1 MGYHVK
7 SRQLYLSLLW
17 GERYDID
24 STHSSMAAIS
34 APAGLSRCE
43 IVLVVASPERHAQR
57 HRSGWSGRNTVSSLR
72 HQEDCS

>member
-24 STHSSMAAIS
+24 STHSSMTAIS
-34 APAGLSRCE
+34 APAGLSRCNL
-43 IVLVVASPERHAQR
+43 VFVVAFTRAARPAWFVGAERCELFWDTKQSPVEA
-57 HRSGWSGRNTVSSLR
+57 
-72 HQEDCS
+72 